1 MIPLSLALLYCFFMG
16 TLSISLTVGVV
27 YTFWGFVFVFL
38 VLALL
43 FMGLTPLNPHQRQV
57 QSFVLQLPPKF
68 GQMFQAVD

>member
-1 MIPLSLALLYCFFMG
+1 MG

-27 YTFWGFVFVFL
+27 YTFWGLIFVFL

-57 QSFVLQLPPKF
+57 TSFLICWTSIAGSSTLCTIKSVIRS
-68 GQMFQAVD
+68 